1 MDTEGGV
8 EREGEMY
15 GQCNMETY
23 NAICKIDIQWEF
35 SVWFRE
41 LKLGLCDNLEGW
53 DGEADGREVW
63 EGEDMCVPM
72 ADSCWCMTENN
83 KIL

>member
-23 NAICKIDIQWEF
+23 KTICKTDSQWKF
-35 SVWFRE
+35 AV
-41 LKLGLCDNLEGW
+41 
-53 DGEADGREVW
+53 
-63 EGEDMCVPM
+63 
-72 ADSCWCMTENN
+72 
-83 KIL
+83 

>member
-1 MDTEGGV
+1 MREGR
-8 EREGEMY
+8 REGEMY
-15 GQCNMETY
+15 GESNMETY

-63 EGEDMCVPM
+63 EE
-72 ADSCWCMTENN
+72 
-83 KIL
+83 K